1 MSIEIFSER
10 DVEAEKSWAYL
21 DSNQAQQTKKT
32 FIQLD
37 ILRVLSKNG
46 ALQIQVISEED
57 PRSLYIV
64 SPSIQIYQ

>member
-1 MSIEIFSER
+1 MLKR
-10 DVEAEKSWAYL
+10 KSREL
-21 DSNQAQQTKKT
+21 ILIRIKPTKLKQT

-46 ALQIQVISEED
+46 ALQLQVISEED